1 MLQSKNMIILYIN
14 DEHCS
19 CVEQL
24 KEYFKTSMNYD
35 SPIRMELLDYG
46 RAGDISDW
54 LREKGESVLADL
66 VDNISN
72 VLGDNEYFAQLTAIF
87 TGERVSTEKP
97 KFQECF
103 HVENVT
109 TEKNGNEIT
118 VSVQLKILSSV
129 NESYELAVSTNW
141 GTKGN
146 IINPYN
152 FDEGSMVN
160 LKFKFR
166 KRPNST
172 INKIT
177 LFVDE
182 KETYCKEG
190 ILLGQDKVEFT
201 VGNCT
206 FSMIHIV
213 DKNFETDD
221 GNNLHNQ
228 SVKNFYIGQTTVTQE
243 LWKAVMGTIDRK
255 IGELVYKSSCCGWRS
270 VLGEH
275 TKKLIGDDKPMVGIT
290 YEDCLEFIKRLN
302 DITGKSFR
310 LPTDREWLFAA
321 NGAIVEKYRKTTNL
335 QEYAWFAEN
344 SELEL
349 HNVAQKAPN
358 QFGLYDMYG
367 NVWERVL
374 DRGIKR
380 GGSYATHDY
389 YGTWPP
395 IQCEKDDEKCSNDN
409 TGFRLLL
416 VNNEQNASNEEY
428 VDLGLSVLWARNWIR
443 SVNVIS
449 SVLPTKDLA
458 EELLKKSNSEKIGNS
473 IYKIIGPNGNY
484 IYVPD
489 FWLMLSGNGFGN
501 RDQALSFRYSEV
513 STVYLK
519 NIHGSLPIK
528 SK

>member
-1 MLQSKNMIILYIN
+1 MIILYIN

-19 CVEQL
+19 SVEQL
-24 KEYFKTSMNYD
+24 KEYFKIGANYD
-35 SPIRMELLDYG
+35 NPIVMELLDYG

-54 LREKGESVLADL
+54 LREKGESELAKA
-66 VDNISN
+66 VDNLN
-72 VLGDNEYFAQLTAIF
+72 DNLGDSEYFSQLTAIF
-87 TGERVSTEKP
+87 TGEKVATEKP
-97 KFQECF
+97 EFQKCF
-103 HVENVT
+103 QVENVAT
-109 TEKNGNEIT
+109 DKDDNEIT

-129 NESYELAVSTNW
+129 NESYELTVRTNW

-146 IINPYN
+146 IVNPYN
-152 FDEGSMVN
+152 FDEGSTAN

-166 KRPNST
+166 KRPNSA

-182 KETYCKEG
+182 KEAYCKEG
-190 ILLGQDKVEFT
+190 ILLGQDKVEFS

-206 FSMIHIV
+206 FSMIHVV

-228 SVKNFYIGQTTVTQE
+228 SVKDFYIGQTAVTQK
-243 LWKAVMGTIDRK
+243 LWKAVMGNNDQI
-255 IGELVYKSSCCGWRS
+255 IE
-270 VLGEH
+270 
-275 TKKLIGDDKPMVGIT
+275 DDKPMCIA
-290 YEDCLEFIKRLN
+290 YEGCMDFIKELN
-302 DITGKSFR
+302 DITGKNFR

-321 NGAIVEKYRKTTNL
+321 NGSIVEKDRKMTDL
-335 QEYAWFAEN
+335 QESAWFAEN
-344 SELEL
+344 SKQEL
-349 HNVAQKAPN
+349 HNVAQKIPN

-367 NVWERVL
+367 NVWEHVL
-374 DRGIKR
+374 DRGVKR
-380 GGSYATHDY
+380 GGCCETHAC
-389 YGTWPP
+389 YGNRTL
-395 IQCEKDDEKCSNDN
+395 IIGEDDEEQF

-416 VNNEQNASNEEY
+416 DNNEKNDFYEEY

-443 SVNVIS
+443 SFNGMS
-449 SVLPTKDLA
+449 KVLPTKDLA
-458 EELLKKSNSEKIGNS
+458 EELLKKCDSEKIGNS

-489 FWLMLSGNGFGN
+489 FWLMLSGDRNGN
-501 RDQALSFRYSEV
+501 KYQALSFMYSQV

-519 NIHGSLPIK
+519 NIHGLLPIK

>member
-1 MLQSKNMIILYIN
+1 MIILYIN

-24 KEYFKTSMNYD
+24 KGYFKIGANYD
-35 SPIRMELLDYG
+35 NPIVMELLDYG

-54 LREKGESVLADL
+54 LREKGESELAKA
-66 VDNISN
+66 VDNLN
-72 VLGDNEYFAQLTAIF
+72 DNLGDSEYFSQLTAIF
-87 TGERVSTEKP
+87 TGEKVATEKP
-97 KFQECF
+97 EFQKCF
-103 HVENVT
+103 HVENVA
-109 TEKNGNEIT
+109 TEKDDNEIT

-129 NESYELAVSTNW
+129 NESYELTVRTNW

-146 IINPYN
+146 IVNPYD
-152 FDEGSMVN
+152 FDEGSTAN

-166 KRPNST
+166 KRPNSA

-182 KETYCKEG
+182 KEAYCKEG

-213 DKNFETDD
+213 DKNFETAD

-228 SVKNFYIGQTTVTQE
+228 SIKEFYIGQTTVTQE
-243 LWKAVMGTIDRK
+243 LWKAVMGENDKSICN
-255 IGELVYKSSCCGWRS
+255 IGENNWFYKWVVDC
-270 VLGEH
+270 
-275 TKKLIGDDKPMVGIT
+275 KLDSLEGSNKPMIGIT

-302 DITGKSFR
+302 NITGKNFR

-321 NGAIVEKYRKTTNL
+321 NGTTVEKRDFLNTMDH
-335 QEYAWFAEN
+335 QDAWFAEN
-344 SELEL
+344 SENKL
-349 HNVAQKAPN
+349 HDVAQKAPN
-358 QFGLYDMYG
+358 QFGLYDIYG

-374 DRGIKR
+374 DREIKR
-380 GGSYATHDY
+380 GGSFATPDN
-389 YGTWPP
+389 YGIWPP
-395 IQCEKDDEKCSNDN
+395 IQGEDDEEKCSNNN

-416 VNNEQNASNEEY
+416 INDERNDFNEEY

-443 SVNVIS
+443 SFNGTS
-449 SVLPTKDLA
+449 KVLPTEKMA
-458 EELLKKSNSEKIGNS
+458 TELLEKCNSEKIGSNTYR
-473 IYKIIGPNGNY
+473 ITGPNKNY

-489 FWLMLSGNGFGN
+489 FWLMLSEN
-501 RDQALSFRYSEV
+501 RDGNKYQALSFMYSQV
-513 STVYLK
+513 STIYLK
-519 NIHGSLPIK
+519 NIQGLLQIQHKL
-528 SK
+528 

>member
-1 MLQSKNMIILYIN
+1 MIILYIN

-19 CVEQL
+19 SVEQL
-24 KEYFKTSMNYD
+24 KEYFKIGANYD
-35 SPIRMELLDYG
+35 NPIVMELLDYG

-54 LREKGESVLADL
+54 LREKGESELAKA
-66 VDNISN
+66 VDNLN
-72 VLGDNEYFAQLTAIF
+72 DNLGDSEYFSQLTAIF
-87 TGERVSTEKP
+87 TGEKVATEKP
-97 KFQECF
+97 EFQKCF
-103 HVENVT
+103 QVENVAT
-109 TEKNGNEIT
+109 DKDDNEIT

-129 NESYELAVSTNW
+129 NESYELTVRTNW

-146 IINPYN
+146 IVNPYN
-152 FDEGSMVN
+152 FDEGSTAN

-166 KRPNST
+166 KRPNSA

-182 KETYCKEG
+182 KEAYCKEG
-190 ILLGQDKVEFT
+190 ILLGQDKVEFS

-206 FSMIHIV
+206 FSMIHVV

-228 SVKNFYIGQTTVTQE
+228 SVKDFYIGQTAVTQK
-243 LWKAVMGTIDRK
+243 LWKAVMGNNDQI
-255 IGELVYKSSCCGWRS
+255 IE
-270 VLGEH
+270 
-275 TKKLIGDDKPMVGIT
+275 DDKPMCIA
-290 YEDCLEFIKRLN
+290 YEGCMDFIKELN
-302 DITGKSFR
+302 DITGKNFR

-321 NGAIVEKYRKTTNL
+321 NGSIVEKDRKMTDL
-335 QEYAWFAEN
+335 QESAWFAEN
-344 SELEL
+344 SKQEL
-349 HNVAQKAPN
+349 HNVAQKIPN

-367 NVWERVL
+367 NVWEHVL
-374 DRGIKR
+374 DRGVKR
-380 GGSYATHDY
+380 GGCCETHAC
-389 YGTWPP
+389 YGNRTL
-395 IQCEKDDEKCSNDN
+395 IIGEDDEEQF

-416 VNNEQNASNEEY
+416 DNNEKNDFYEEY

-443 SVNVIS
+443 SFNGMS
-449 SVLPTKDLA
+449 KVLPTKDLA
-458 EELLKKSNSEKIGNS
+458 EELLKKCDSEKIGNS

-489 FWLMLSGNGFGN
+489 FWLMLSEDRNGNKY
-501 RDQALSFRYSEV
+501 QALSFMYSQV

-519 NIHGSLPIK
+519 NIHGLLPIK

>member
-1 MLQSKNMIILYIN
+1 MIILYIN

-19 CVEQL
+19 SVEQL
-24 KEYFKTSMNYD
+24 KGYFKIGANYD
-35 SPIRMELLDYG
+35 NPIVMELLDYG

-54 LREKGESVLADL
+54 LREKGESELAKA
-66 VDNISN
+66 VDNLN
-72 VLGDNEYFAQLTAIF
+72 DNLGDSEYFSQLTAIF
-87 TGERVSTEKP
+87 TGEKVATEKP
-97 KFQECF
+97 EFQKCF
-103 HVENVT
+103 HVENVA
-109 TEKNGNEIT
+109 TEKDDNEIT

-129 NESYELAVSTNW
+129 NESYELTVRTNW

-146 IINPYN
+146 IVNPYD
-152 FDEGSMVN
+152 FDEGSTAN

-166 KRPNST
+166 KRPNSA

-182 KETYCKEG
+182 KEAYCKEG

-213 DKNFETDD
+213 DKNFETAD

-228 SVKNFYIGQTTVTQE
+228 SIKEFYIGQTTVTQE
-243 LWKAVMGTIDRK
+243 LWKAVMGENDKSICN
-255 IGELVYKSSCCGWRS
+255 IGENNWFYKWVVDC
-270 VLGEH
+270 
-275 TKKLIGDDKPMVGIT
+275 KLDSLEGSNKPMIGIT

-302 DITGKSFR
+302 NITGKNFR

-321 NGAIVEKYRKTTNL
+321 NGTTVEKRDFLNTMDH
-335 QEYAWFAEN
+335 QDAWFAEN
-344 SELEL
+344 SENKL
-349 HNVAQKAPN
+349 HDVAQKAPN
-358 QFGLYDMYG
+358 QFGIYDIYG

-374 DRGIKR
+374 DREIKR
-380 GGSYATHDY
+380 GGSFATDDY
-389 YGTWPP
+389 YGIWPP
-395 IQCEKDDEKCSNDN
+395 IQGEEDDEECSNN

-416 VNNEQNASNEEY
+416 VNDERNDFNEEY

-443 SVNVIS
+443 SFNGTS
-449 SVLPTKDLA
+449 KVLPTEKMA
-458 EELLKKSNSEKIGNS
+458 TELLEKCNSEKIGSNTYR
-473 IYKIIGPNGNY
+473 ITGPNKNY

-489 FWLMLSGNGFGN
+489 FWLMLSGNRDGN
-501 RDQALSFRYSEV
+501 KYQALNFMFSQV

-519 NIHGSLPIK
+519 NIQGLLQIQNK
-528 SK
+528 L

>member
-1 MLQSKNMIILYIN
+1 MTILYIDN
-14 DEHCS
+14 EHCS
-19 CVEQL
+19 SLEQL
-24 KEYFKTSMNYD
+24 KGNFKIGANYD
-35 SPIRMELLDYG
+35 NPIVTDLLDYG
-46 RAGDISDW
+46 HAGDISDW
-54 LREKGESVLADL
+54 LREKGEYELAKA
-66 VDNISN
+66 VDNLN
-72 VLGDNEYFAQLTAIF
+72 DNLGDSEYFSQLTAIF
-87 TGERVSTEKP
+87 TGEKVATEKP
-97 KFQECF
+97 EFQKCF
-103 HVENVT
+103 HVENVA
-109 TEKNGNEIT
+109 TEKDDNEIT

-129 NESYELAVSTNW
+129 NESYELTVRTNC

-146 IINPYN
+146 IVNPYD
-152 FDEGSMVN
+152 FDEGSTAN

-166 KRPNST
+166 KRPNSA

-182 KETYCKEG
+182 KEAYCKEG

-221 GNNLHNQ
+221 GNILHNQ
-228 SVKNFYIGQTTVTQE
+228 SIKEFYIGQTTVTQE
-243 LWKAVMGTIDRK
+243 LWKAVMGNNDRK
-255 IGELVYKSSCCGWRS
+255 IGELEYKSSDCGWRS
-270 VLGEH
+270 VFGEH
-275 TKKLIGDDKPMVGIT
+275 TKKLIGDEKPMVGIT
-290 YEDCLEFIKRLN
+290 YEDCLEFIKKLN
-302 DITGKSFR
+302 DITGKYFR

-321 NGAIVEKYRKTTNL
+321 NGTIIENDRKPTDI
-335 QEYAWFAEN
+335 QESAWFAEN
-344 SELEL
+344 SKLEL
-349 HNVAQKAPN
+349 HNVSQKAPN
-358 QFGLYDMYG
+358 QFGLYDMFG

-374 DRGIKR
+374 DREIKR
-380 GGSYATHDY
+380 GGSYATHDN
-389 YGTWPP
+389 YGTWPL
-395 IQCEKDDEKCSNDN
+395 IQCDDDDENCGNDN

-416 VNNEQNASNEEY
+416 VNDEKNVSNEEY
-428 VDLGLSVLWARNWIR
+428 VDLGLSVLWARNWI
-443 SVNVIS
+443 S
-449 SVLPTKDLA
+449 SFNGTSKVLPTENLA
-458 EELLKKSNSEKIGNS
+458 EELLKKCDSEKIGNS

>member
-1 MLQSKNMIILYIN
+1 MIILYIN

-19 CVEQL
+19 SVEQL
-24 KEYFKTSMNYD
+24 KEYFKIGANYD
-35 SPIRMELLDYG
+35 NPIVMELLDYG

-54 LREKGESVLADL
+54 LREKGESELAKA
-66 VDNISN
+66 VDNLN
-72 VLGDNEYFAQLTAIF
+72 DNLGDSEYFSQLTAIF
-87 TGERVSTEKP
+87 TGEKVATEKP
-97 KFQECF
+97 EFQKCF
-103 HVENVT
+103 QVENVAT
-109 TEKNGNEIT
+109 DKDDNEIT

-129 NESYELAVSTNW
+129 NESYELTVRTNW

-146 IINPYN
+146 IVNPYN
-152 FDEGSMVN
+152 FDEGSTAN

-166 KRPNST
+166 KRPNSA

-182 KETYCKEG
+182 KEAYCKEG
-190 ILLGQDKVEFT
+190 ILLGQDKVEFS

-206 FSMIHIV
+206 FSMIHVV

-228 SVKNFYIGQTTVTQE
+228 SVKDFYIGQTAVTQK
-243 LWKAVMGTIDRK
+243 LWKAVMGNNDQI
-255 IGELVYKSSCCGWRS
+255 IE
-270 VLGEH
+270 
-275 TKKLIGDDKPMVGIT
+275 DDKPMCIA
-290 YEDCLEFIKRLN
+290 YEGCMDFIKELN
-302 DITGKSFR
+302 DITGKNFR

-321 NGAIVEKYRKTTNL
+321 NGSIVEKDRKMTDL
-335 QEYAWFAEN
+335 QESAWFAEN
-344 SELEL
+344 SKQEL
-349 HNVAQKAPN
+349 HNVAQKIPN

-367 NVWERVL
+367 NVWEHVL
-374 DRGIKR
+374 DRGVKR
-380 GGSYATHDY
+380 GGCCETHAC
-389 YGTWPP
+389 YGNRTL
-395 IQCEKDDEKCSNDN
+395 IIGEDDEEQF

-416 VNNEQNASNEEY
+416 DNNEKNDFYEEY

-443 SVNVIS
+443 SFNGMS
-449 SVLPTKDLA
+449 KVLPTKDLA
-458 EELLKKSNSEKIGNS
+458 EELLKKCDSEKIGNS

-489 FWLMLSGNGFGN
+489 FWLMLSGDRNGN
-501 RDQALSFRYSEV
+501 KYQAFSFMYSQV

-519 NIHGSLPIK
+519 NIHGLLPIK

>member
-1 MLQSKNMIILYIN
+1 MTILYIN
-14 DEHCS
+14 NEHCFS
-19 CVEQL
+19 VEQL
-24 KEYFKTSMNYD
+24 KKYFKTAMNND
-35 SPIRMELLDYG
+35 SLIRMELLDYG
-46 RAGDISDW
+46 RAGDLVNW
-54 LREKGESVLADL
+54 LREKGETELAKA
-66 VDNISN
+66 VDNLN
-72 VLGDNEYFAQLTAIF
+72 DNLGDSEYFSQLTAII
-87 TGERVSTEKP
+87 TGERGVTEKP
-97 KFQECF
+97 EFLKSF

-109 TEKNGNEIT
+109 AEKDDNGII
-118 VSVQLKILSSV
+118 VCVQLKILSSV
-129 NESYELAVSTNW
+129 NESYELTVRTNW

-146 IINPYN
+146 IVNPYN
-152 FDEGSMVN
+152 FDEGRTAN
-160 LKFKFR
+160 LKFKFC

-182 KETYCKEG
+182 KEVYSKDG
-190 ILLGQDKVEFT
+190 ILLGQDKVEFI

-213 DKNFETDD
+213 DKNIETDD
-221 GNNLHNQ
+221 GNNSHNS
-228 SVKNFYIGQTTVTQE
+228 SVKEFYIGQTTVTQK
-243 LWKAVMGTIDRK
+243 LWKAVMGNNDQK
-255 IGELVYKSSCCGWRS
+255 VGKLVYKSSASAWCS
-270 VLGEH
+270 VFGEH

-302 DITGKSFR
+302 DITGKFFR

-321 NGAIVEKYRKTTNL
+321 NGAIVEKDRKTTNL
-335 QEYAWFAEN
+335 QESAWFAKN
-344 SELEL
+344 SEQEL
-349 HNVAQKAPN
+349 HSVSQKAPN

-380 GGSYATHDY
+380 GGSYATYDY

-395 IQCEKDDEKCSNDN
+395 IQCEKDDEKCSDDN

-416 VNNEQNASNEEY
+416 VNNEQSDSYEEY
-428 VDLGLSVLWARNWIR
+428 VDLGLSVLWARNWIS
-443 SVNVIS
+443 SVDVIS
-449 SVLPTKDLA
+449 TVLPTEDLA
-458 EELLKKSNSEKIGNS
+458 VELLKKCNSEKIGNS

-489 FWLMLSGNGFGN
+489 FWLKLSGYGFGN
-501 RDQALSFRYSEV
+501 SDRALSFRYSQV
-513 STVYLK
+513 NTVYLK

>member
-1 MLQSKNMIILYIN
+1 MFIKSMTILYIN
-14 DEHCS
+14 NEHCFS
-19 CVEQL
+19 VEQL
-24 KEYFKTSMNYD
+24 KKYFKTAMNND
-35 SPIRMELLDYG
+35 SLIRMELLEYG
-46 RAGDISDW
+46 RVGDLVNW
-54 LREKGESVLADL
+54 LREKGETELAKA
-66 VDNISN
+66 VDNLN
-72 VLGDNEYFAQLTAIF
+72 DNLGDSEYFSQLTAII
-87 TGERVSTEKP
+87 TGERGVTEKP
-97 KFQECF
+97 EFQKSF

-109 TEKNGNEIT
+109 AEKDDNGII
-118 VSVQLKILSSV
+118 VCVQLKILSSV
-129 NESYELAVSTNW
+129 NESYELTVRTNW

-146 IINPYN
+146 IVNPYN
-152 FDEGSMVN
+152 FDEGRTAN
-160 LKFKFR
+160 LKFKFL

-182 KETYCKEG
+182 KEVYSKDG
-190 ILLGQDKVEFT
+190 ILLGQDKVEFI

-213 DKNFETDD
+213 DKNIETDD
-221 GNNLHNQ
+221 GNYSHNS
-228 SVKNFYIGQTTVTQE
+228 SVKEFYIGQTTVTQK
-243 LWKAVMGTIDRK
+243 LWKAVMGNNDQK
-255 IGELVYKSSCCGWRS
+255 VGKLVYKSSARWCS
-270 VLGEH
+270 VFGEH

-302 DITGKSFR
+302 DITGKFFR

-321 NGAIVEKYRKTTNL
+321 NGAIVEKDRKTTNL

-358 QFGLYDMYG
+358 QIGLYDMYG

-416 VNNEQNASNEEY
+416 VNKEQNDSNEEY

-443 SVNVIS
+443 SINVTS